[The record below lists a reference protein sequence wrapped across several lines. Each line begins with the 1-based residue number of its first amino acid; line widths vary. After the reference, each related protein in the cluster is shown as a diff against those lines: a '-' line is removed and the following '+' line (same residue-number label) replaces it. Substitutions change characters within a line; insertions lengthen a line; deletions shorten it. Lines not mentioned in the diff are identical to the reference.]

1 MTATWLLY
9 CPRFRSRSPH
19 NAQHFT
25 SIIIG
30 VLLVRRCAILWSR
43 SCIIGRAGAS
53 PPSRTAAII
62 FLYIYLYPCRTSCP
76 KFGLPD
82 NSIFLRRR
90 CMYIATELYC
100 RPTLSPM
107 DSSAMDS
114 SAIGVGVDV
123 LVGKFM
129 QGPWSAVPDIR
140 SIRWYGNFPNSWLL
154 FTN

>member
-1 MTATWLLY
+1 MGEWERAHLVVQLRLFFY
-9 CPRFRSRSPH
+9 IYIYIR
-19 NAQHFT
+19 
-25 SIIIG
+25 
-30 VLLVRRCAILWSR
+30 VVRRALNVLRVSFSPIFQYLSAVNV
-43 SCIIGRAGAS
+43 CIYVYTHAMRHGIVLSAMDS
-53 PPSRTAAII
+53 S
-62 FLYIYLYPCRTSCP
+62 
-76 KFGLPD
+76 
-82 NSIFLRRR
+82 
-90 CMYIATELYC
+90 
-100 RPTLSPM
+100 TLSPM